1 MVVPGSVA
9 IVAVATARSDRPDAT
24 ARSVGLAATAMPT
37 DGYRSWLLDTGC
49 RYDLTTRSS
58 VPEHLQGMILP
69 APVKITLA
77 TANDLA
83 YGTQIV
89 RQQIG
94 EFGEVAEPYIL
105 DCSPDVLS
113 IGRRCVEDGY
123 RFVWEP
129 YSLHP
134 TMTTAAGKVVTLAS
148 RDCCP
153 YLDDY
158 EPSYSNPAASAV
170 CTPNDKVVTWDP
182 DGPLYDEPPPQGGVS
197 KPHPNER
204 VRPQGRHPLSDDA
217 DSDDSCWNDD
227 IFLCPSDAPTVQA
240 NDGHRKVGSEPLTAA
255 VASSWTVVGKP
266 NPPPIEYA
274 RYC

>member
-1 MVVPGSVA
+1 MLAQPLPLPPKEKAEKGGPGKGKGKGKPSAAAAVSAAAVAVSILRAPTSMVVPGSVA

-37 DGYRSWLLDTGC
+37 EGYRSWLLDTGC

-94 EFGEVAEPYIL
+94 EFGETAEPYIL
-105 DCSPDVLS
+105 DCSLDVLS

-134 TMTTAAGKVVTLAS
+134 TMTTAAGK
-148 RDCCP
+148 
-153 YLDDY
+153 
-158 EPSYSNPAASAV
+158 
-170 CTPNDKVVTWDP
+170 
-182 DGPLYDEPPPQGGVS
+182 GG
-197 KPHPNER
+197 
-204 VRPQGRHPLSDDA
+204 RPRFARLLS
-217 DSDDSCWNDD
+217 
-227 IFLCPSDAPTVQA
+227 IL
-240 NDGHRKVGSEPLTAA
+240 G
-255 VASSWTVVGKP
+255 
-266 NPPPIEYA
+266 
-274 RYC
+274 